1 MSNRSLIIHHRLML
15 QHLTGEMHPESPAR
29 YREVMAELQLQGLL
43 SDQTSMAAPKAP
55 LDAIALCHTQDYIAL
70 VKHECMNAAAEGH
83 ENGEVVLSTG
93 DVHISPESFDVALHA
108 SGAVIA
114 AVDAIYMNR
123 YKRVFCCVRPPGHHA
138 CSDRG
143 MGFCI
148 FNNVA
153 IGARYAAAKYG
164 IKRIAILDWDVHHG
178 NGTEEIF
185 QADPSVFY
193 FSTHQEG
200 IYPGTGAATD
210 VGCGNIMNIP
220 IKQGFLANTQV
231 LAAFDSPLGEALQK
245 FRPELIIIS
254 AGFDAHIRDPLG
266 GLNLQDEDFKKLT
279 ERVMELANVHCE
291 GRIISVL
298 EGGYD
303 LEALPSSVA
312 LHVKTL
318 GNN

>member
-1 MSNRSLIIHHRLML
+1 
-15 QHLTGEMHPESPAR
+15 
-29 YREVMAELQLQGLL
+29 
-43 SDQTSMAAPKAP
+43 
-55 LDAIALCHTQDYIAL
+55 
-70 VKHECMNAAAEGH
+70 
-83 ENGEVVLSTG
+83 
-93 DVHISPESFDVALHA
+93 
-108 SGAVIA
+108 
-114 AVDAIYMNR
+114 
-123 YKRVFCCVRPPGHHA
+123 
-138 CSDRG
+138 

-303 LEALPSSVA
+303 LEALSSSVA